1 MKKVSYYLRK
11 YWFAYLIAFIC
22 MVAQITIDML
32 NPNVT
37 VRIIDDVIGNGE
49 LGLLKYSI
57 LMMLVFAL
65 GRVVFGYAK
74 EYLFDV
80 TSFKISVDI
89 RKNLFRHIQKL
100 SVNYFDK
107 SNTGE
112 IMSRVKDDVDRIQA
126 AFGYVGMLIITVI
139 IHMSMVVFC
148 MVKISLKLSII
159 PLIAIPVC
167 AILAIVLERKLDKV
181 YEDISEE
188 NAEMNTVAEENLAGV
203 RTVKAFAREKFEIKK
218 FMGHNKK
225 YYELNMRQSK
235 LWIRYYPFFQMIS
248 RILPIT
254 TIIVGG
260 VMVINEELTLGQLGA
275 FIEYCN
281 NVVWPL
287 EMLGWLSNELA
298 AAFASRKKINKI
310 YNETSMIEESEH
322 PVVLEKVKGE
332 IAFEHVDFT
341 IEEKQILRDVSFRVP
356 AGNTLGIIGA
366 TGSGKSTLINLLLR
380 MYDVN
385 NGTVRLDGVDVKEL
399 SLGQVRESVSL
410 VMQDVFLFSDTVSEN
425 VKLGR
430 KSTITDTEVA
440 VALNKAQAAN
450 FVGKLEDGADT
461 IIGER
466 GVGLSGGQKQRISMA
481 RAFSK
486 DTPILI
492 LDDSTSAL
500 DMETERMI
508 QKTLREITGITKL
521 IIAHRISSV
530 RHADEIIVLEDG
542 RISERGTHEELLA
555 KKGYYYKTYQ
565 AQYGEYMGDVP
576 LASVSAEVA
585 SALE

>member
-1 MKKVSYYLRK
+1 MKKVSYYLKK
-11 YWFAYLIAFIC
+11 YWFAYLIAVVC
-22 MVAQITIDML
+22 LVTQITIDML
-32 NPNVT
+32 NPQVT
-37 VRIIDDVIGNGE
+37 IRIIDEVIGEGK
-49 LGLLKYSI
+49 LSLLKYSLI
-57 LMMLVFAL
+57 MMLVFAL

-74 EYLFDV
+74 EYLFDT

-89 RKNLFRHIQKL
+89 RKGLFRHIQKL
-100 SVNYFDK
+100 SVNYFDR

-126 AFGYVGMLIITVI
+126 AFGYIGMLSIMVV
-139 IHMSMVVFC
+139 IHMSMVIFC
-148 MVKISLKLSII
+148 MVRISLKLALV
-159 PLIAIPVC
+159 PLIAVPVC
-167 AILAIVLERKLDKV
+167 AVLAIVLERKLNKV

-203 RTVKAFAREKFEIKK
+203 RTVKAFAREKHEILK
-218 FMGHNKK
+218 FMQHNKK

-248 RILPIT
+248 KVLPIT
-254 TIIVGG
+254 SVIIGG
-260 VMVINEELTLGQLGA
+260 VMVMNEEITLGTLGA

-310 YNETSMIEESEH
+310 YNETSMIAEPEQ
-322 PVVLEKVKGE
+322 PVVLPQVRGE
-332 IAFEHVDFT
+332 ISFENVGFALEDK
-341 IEEKQILRDVSFRVP
+341 EILRDVSFCVP
-356 AGNTLGIIGA
+356 AGKTLGIIGA
-366 TGSGKSTLINLLLR
+366 TGSGKSSLINLLLR
-380 MYDVN
+380 MYDT
-385 NGTVRLDGVDVKEL
+385 TVGAVKLDGVDVKEL
-399 SLGQVRESVSL
+399 SLGQVRGSVSL
-410 VMQDVFLFSDTVSEN
+410 VMQDVFLFSDSVSEN

-430 KSTITDTEVA
+430 KNTITDTEVA
-440 VALNKAQAAN
+440 TALQKAQAAG
-450 FVGKLEDGADT
+450 FVKKLEAGAET

-481 RAFSK
+481 RAFAK
-486 DTPILI
+486 EAPILV

-521 IIAHRISSV
+521 IVAHRISSV
-530 RHADEIIVLEDG
+530 RHADEIIVLEEG
-542 RISERGTHEELLA
+542 RIAERGTHEELLA
-555 KKGYYYKTYQ
+555 KRGYYYKTYQ
-565 AQYGEYMGDVP
+565 AQYGEYMGVP
-576 LASVSAEVA
+576 EVA
-585 SALE
+585 VTDEATPMTE